1 MAKKEVPSHIK
12 YDYYKN
18 GIDVSIS
25 GEEVN
30 DIIEE
35 IIEIMRK
42 HKVTVETS
50 KQILEDAISSIMKE
64 TVIT

>member
-1 MAKKEVPSHIK
+1 MAKKEAPSHIK

-18 GIDVSIS
+18 GIDGSIS